1 MQNIPEQGSYTFNEV
16 VEVKSQPKVSAPT
29 EFTLDKGYQIHYDQ
43 AFSAD
48 GHQWISYVSYGGLR
62 RYVLIN

>member
-1 MQNIPEQGSYTFNEV
+1 M
-16 VEVKSQPKVSAPT
+16 KSQPKVSAPT
-29 EFTLDKGYQIHYDQ
+29 EFTLDRGYQIHYDQ